1 MIDIG
6 ANLTNKRFENDI
18 DQVLANALQADVENI
33 IITGTDIFNSTQ
45 ALQLCNRYPF
55 LYSTAGVHPHAASA
69 FDKHSLTCL
78 RYLLDQPQV
87 VAVGET
93 GLDFNRNFST
103 KEQQIYAFEQ
113 QLELAIE
120 TNMPVFL
127 HEREAFET
135 QYRILEPLTKH
146 LKDAVVHCF
155 TGNQHALEAYLQLGF
170 YIGITGWIC
179 DERRG
184 QELQSIIDII
194 PNNRLLIETDSP
206 YLTPRTLTG
215 KKKKAKNQPANL
227 SHIAQKI
234 GDIRGQTLSEICK
247 MTTDNSRR
255 LFGF

>member
-18 DQVLANALQADVENI
+18 DQVLSNALQAGVENI
-33 IITGTDIFNSTQ
+33 IITGTDILNSNQ
-45 ALQLCNRYPF
+45 ALQLCERYPL
-55 LYSTAGVHPHAASA
+55 LYSTAGVHPHAAST
-69 FDKHSLTCL
+69 FDKHSLACL
-78 RYLLDQPQV
+78 KQLLDQPHV

-93 GLDFNRNFST
+93 GLDFNRNFSS

-113 QLELAIE
+113 QLELALA

-135 QYRILEPLTKH
+135 QHGILEPLANH
-146 LKDAVVHCF
+146 LKGAVVHCF
-155 TGNQHALEAYLQLGF
+155 TGDQHALEAYLQLGF

-184 QELQSIIDII
+184 KELQSIINII

-227 SHIAQKI
+227 VHIAQQI

-247 MTTDNSRR
+247 ITTDNSRR